1 MSAVVEA
8 VRGVVDFVGDVV
20 QSVLDDPLTAI
31 ATAAAAS
38 FGIPIIGLKAGAV
51 AAGVAN
57 TAAGLVQ
64 GEDFGEALKGG
75 VTAGAATWAGGQLFG
90 STADDAAAAAAK
102 ASAVDDA
109 ASLNAS
115 SSYGSAAA
123 KTSGQLADETIAATG
138 STYYTPSTFNVAKNL
153 SGSADD
159 TLAAN
164 LNASSLSTTGDDF
177 LNASMA
183 GGDGLPIKMLDA
195 DEFSSAASGNAT
207 GYAGKNL
214 SQFADDAATAG
225 GSVAKEAAGEVIE
238 GAGNVTHGSSYTG
251 SYRPSYDIGK
261 NLGQVADDSGT
272 LLGLKNPYAPKVDAF
287 SQTVDDTI
295 AAGASKP
302 YNIVDAAKGEL
313 GSYYDTAAGYIGDA
327 WKFAKTYPILTAGGA
342 LLAANVL
349 GDKPDGEDDTGIDD
363 RKKERDERFNRPL
376 EQLEFDRQAR
386 QYKDL
391 EDYYNY
397 GAGPEHE
404 FFTPGVYKPVEYA
417 DGGQVAQQPSK
428 VNPAF
433 AFYRYGAVPDSVKR
447 YGDGGYASGGNPRHG
462 QSDGRSDDIQALL
475 SPGEFVIDAETVSL
489 LGNGSS
495 DAGARRLE
503 EMRSAVRKQKG
514 GALSKGKFSPN
525 AKSPLSYMKRKG

>member
-38 FGIPIIGLKAGAV
+38 FGIPIIGLKAGAL

-75 VTAGAATWAGGQLFG
+75 VMAGAGTWAGGQLFG

-102 ASAVDDA
+102 NNT
-109 ASLNAS
+109 LNAS
-115 SSYGSAAA
+115 SGYSQAAT
-123 KTSGQLADETIAATG
+123 KTSAQLADDAIAATG
-138 STYYTPSTFNVAKNL
+138 NTYYTPSKFDVAKNL

-164 LNASSLSTTGDDF
+164 LNASSLSTTGDDY

-183 GGDGLPIKMLDA
+183 GGDGLPVKMLDA
-195 DEFSSAASGNAT
+195 DKFATTASGNAT

-238 GAGNVTHGSSYTG
+238 GAGNVSGSNYTG
-251 SYRPSYDIGK
+251 SYRPTQIADFSKFNPKIAD
-261 NLGQVADDSGT
+261 VADDTGT
-272 LLGLKNPYAPKVDAF
+272 YLGLKNPYAPKVDPW
-287 SQTVDDTI
+287 SQAVDDTI

-349 GDKPDGEDDTGIDD
+349 GDKPDGEDDTDIDD